1 MDDMASKIQ
10 SILSDKDSLEK
21 ISELAAMLGLS
32 DAGGAPSADDDG
44 AGAHDKHDNA
54 DSDIGNEA
62 AAIMSMVSKLKSF
75 ETDDDNIR
83 FLKALKPLLGNEKQ
97 ERVDKAVR
105 LLRLLNLLPLIKDSG
120 LIGGDLLGVI

>member
-1 MDDMASKIQ
+1 
-10 SILSDKDSLEK
+10 
-21 ISELAAMLGLS
+21 
-32 DAGGAPSADDDG
+32 
-44 AGAHDKHDNA
+44 
-54 DSDIGNEA
+54 
-62 AAIMSMVSKLKSF
+62 MSMVSKLKSF